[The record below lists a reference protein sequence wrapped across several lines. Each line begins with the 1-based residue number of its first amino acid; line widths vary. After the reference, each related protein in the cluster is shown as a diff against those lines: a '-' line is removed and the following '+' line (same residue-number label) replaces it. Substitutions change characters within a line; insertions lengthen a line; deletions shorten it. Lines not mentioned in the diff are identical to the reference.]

1 MTTRHTPRPRRG
13 AEAVMAAVEA
23 FELRE
28 RLDEPD
34 GSYRPAGDL
43 DLSWARNRIE
53 TARRAAAA
61 DVVTAEEALEW
72 LAVTMADE
80 RDVEIDDEA
89 WAGEQA

>member
-23 FELRE
+23 FELSQ

-34 GSYRPAGDL
+34 GSYRAEGDL
-43 DLSWARNRIE
+43 DLSWARSRID

-80 RDVEIDDEA
+80 LDVDVDDDGWVPERP
-89 WAGEQA
+89 

>member
-23 FELRE
+23 FELRQ
-28 RLDEPD
+28 RVDEPD
-34 GSYRPAGDL
+34 GSYGPEGDL

-53 TARRAAAA
+53 TARQAAAA

-80 RDVEIDDEA
+80 RDGEVGDDE
-89 WAGEQA
+89 WEPEQP

>member
-23 FELRE
+23 FELSQ

-34 GSYRPAGDL
+34 GSYRTAGDL

-72 LAVTMADE
+72 LAATMADE
-80 RDVEIDDEA
+80 LDVDVDDDRWEP
-89 WAGEQA
+89 EQP

>member
-1 MTTRHTPRPRRG
+1 MTTRHTPRARRG

-23 FELRE
+23 FELSQ

-34 GSYRPAGDL
+34 GSFRPEGDL

-53 TARRAAAA
+53 TARQAAAA

-72 LAVTMADE
+72 LAATMADE
-80 RDVEIDDEA
+80 LDVDVDDDRWEP
-89 WAGEQA
+89 EQP

>member
-23 FELRE
+23 FELSQ

-72 LAVTMADE
+72 LAATMADE
-80 RDVEIDDEA
+80 LDVDVDDDRWEP
-89 WAGEQA
+89 EQP